1 MASASRIVGTV
12 WLYTLCLDE
21 RERQRDKEVKRGQR
35 GKERTKRQ
43 KERTKRHRSGKKAA
57 WGEGGQERAR
67 SRARDEKEEGDRET
81 THTNKETED
90 HRSPKYKALISPPPK
105 KSRLLRSTGRRP
117 GAVTE
122 TGTPHHTVHGAS
134 RSARPRGGP
143 EKQRH
148 QKCRNGVTKV
158 HKPIILIKKSELTY
172 SSYGSAVRSKSWYLK
187 ARIKPKSRD
196 VDWA

>member
-1 MASASRIVGTV
+1 MGSPNNTLKTHGTSKFTRLVPGIFPKVLVQGRRHAAISVLAHSVHPPQCSMHVLCSRARRTDARVVGAELLGQRVTDRWDRLV
-12 WLYTLCLDE
+12 VHVVPDE

-105 KSRLLRSTGRRP
+105 KKQATS
-117 GAVTE
+117 E
-122 TGTPHHTVHGAS
+122 YWQAS
-134 RSARPRGGP
+134 GGG
-143 EKQRH
+143 H
-148 QKCRNGVTKV
+148 
-158 HKPIILIKKSELTY
+158 
-172 SSYGSAVRSKSWYLK
+172 
-187 ARIKPKSRD
+187 
-196 VDWA
+196 